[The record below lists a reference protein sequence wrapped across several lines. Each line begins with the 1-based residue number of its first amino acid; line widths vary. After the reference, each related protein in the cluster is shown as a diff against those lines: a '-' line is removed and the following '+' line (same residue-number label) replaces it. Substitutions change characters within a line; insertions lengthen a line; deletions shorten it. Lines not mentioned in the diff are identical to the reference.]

1 MCYITTEENCAWCVF
16 LCRRLLLPASLHL
29 LPTFPSLPR
38 LNSSLECHIHNPAL
52 GSVPRLWWIPF
63 PPNLSIYPPSPQM
76 HTYMSTHTHTHS
88 HSVTTL
94 SDSRRHHFI
103 WQEEGC
109 RTGELGLFSWRE
121 GRWGGGIN
129 ILPSFPAP
137 LSSSSSPSWS
147 EAWLSRHMLDL
158 ALRTRS
164 N

>member
-1 MCYITTEENCAWCVF
+1 MHDVCFFADVF
-16 LCRRLLLPASLHL
+16 SSLPRCTCFL
-29 LPTFPSLPR
+29 PSLPF
-38 LNSSLECHIHNPAL
+38 LVWTVAL
-52 GSVPRLWWIPF
+52 SATFIIPLSARCQDCGGSRSPLTYP
-63 PPNLSIYPPSPQM
+63 SILHLHKCT
-76 HTYMSTHTHTHS
+76 HTCPHTHTHTHS